1 MGDPKFSRR
10 KYETPS
16 QPWEGERIKAENELL
31 RKYGLKNKRELWT
44 AQSFVRRLRAQS
56 RELQARLRTGD
67 PQAEKETDEL
77 LARCARM
84 SLLPKDGASLN
95 DVLALNTEAVL
106 ARRLQTIVYRKGYA
120 FTAKQARQLIVHGHA
135 SISGRKVTIPGYL
148 VKRGEEESIE
158 YYLTSPLTDD
168 MHPARPKSEDL
179 ERMKLAEESKAA
191 NVSDSRKDFRA
202 PRKAPRKVNK
212 PVKEEAEKTS
222 EPKSK
227 EEPAEKQA
235 EKPADKGKEE

>member
-31 RKYGLKNKRELWT
+31 QKYGLKNKRELWT

-56 RELQARLRTGD
+56 RDLQARLRTGD
-67 PQAEKETDEL
+67 PQAEKETEEM

-84 SLLPKDGASLN
+84 ALLPKEGASLN

-106 ARRLQTIVYRKGYA
+106 ARRFQTIVYRKGYA
-120 FTAKQARQLIVHGHA
+120 FTPKQARQLIVHGHA
-135 SISGRKVTIPGYL
+135 SVSGRKVTIPGYM

-158 YYLTSPLTDD
+158 YYVTSPLTDD

-179 ERMKLAEESKAA
+179 ERMRMAEESKAEEEE
-191 NVSDSRKDFRA
+191 DSRQRKDDRRA
-202 PRKAPRKVNK
+202 PRKTPRKPK
-212 PVKEEAEKTS
+212 KLVKEDEKAEASEKDS
-222 EPKSK
+222 
-227 EEPAEKQA
+227 
-235 EKPADKGKEE
+235 EKPAEEQADKGDKEE

>member
-31 RKYGLKNKRELWT
+31 QKYGLKNKRELWT

-77 LARCARM
+77 LARCGRM
-84 SLLPKDGASLN
+84 ALLPKDGASLN

-120 FTAKQARQLIVHGHA
+120 FTPKQARQLIVHGHA
-135 SISGRKVTIPGYL
+135 SISGRKVTIPGYM

-158 YYLTSPLTDD
+158 YYVTSPLTDD

-179 ERMKLAEESKAA
+179 ERMRMAEESKKA
-191 NVSDSRKDFRA
+191 DEDTDTRRRKDDRA
-202 PRKAPRKVNK
+202 PRKPPKKAKK
-212 PVKEEAEKTS
+212 LVKEDQEAEASKS
-222 EPKSK
+222 EGK
-227 EEPAEKQA
+227 EEPVE
-235 EKPADKGKEE
+235 EKPDEGKEE